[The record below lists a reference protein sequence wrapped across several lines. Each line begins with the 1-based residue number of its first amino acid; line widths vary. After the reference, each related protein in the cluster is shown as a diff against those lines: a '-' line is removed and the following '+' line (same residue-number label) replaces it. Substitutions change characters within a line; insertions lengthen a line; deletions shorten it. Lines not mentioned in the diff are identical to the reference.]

1 MADLKMQIEK
11 RTATGKNFVDKMRDE
26 KVIPAVVY
34 SRGGETVHISVNELE
49 FARVYKIAG
58 SSSLLKLELD
68 GTVIPAVIKEIQRHP
83 FKNQILHVD
92 FQKINMD
99 EKIKM
104 TIPLVIVN
112 RDNIKV
118 QPSTLV
124 QLLDQIEVEC
134 LPGDIPEAIEVDVE
148 NINFDTP
155 ISLQDLDIAKD
166 ENITILREL
175 DEVICTL
182 NQPTVEAAEDET
194 EGEETTEP
202 GLVGEDKE

>member
-1 MADLKMQIEK
+1 MAELKMQIEK
-11 RTATGKNFVDKMRDE
+11 RAATGKNFVDKMRDN

-49 FARVYKIAG
+49 FMRVYKIAG

-68 GTVIPAVIKEIQRHP
+68 GEVIPAVIKEIQRHP
-83 FKNQILHVD
+83 FKNELLHVD
-92 FQKINMD
+92 FQKINMN

-104 TIPLVIVN
+104 TIPLIIVN

-134 LPGDIPEAIEVDVE
+134 LPGDIPEAIEIDVE
-148 NINFDTP
+148 NMNFDTP
-155 ISLQDLDIAKD
+155 ILLQDLDIAKD

-175 DEVICTL
+175 DEVVCTL
-182 NQPTVEAAEDET
+182 NAPTVEAEEET
-194 EGEETTEP
+194 EGEETAEP
-202 GLVGEDKE
+202 ELVGEDKED